1 MKISIYL
8 LDPDY
13 ERFLEVYNGH
23 DDEKMTSTP
32 ETLLEELEAK
42 TKELGGMYLY
52 FVFLKENITQV

>member
-1 MKISIYL
+1 MNIAIHL

-42 TKELGGMYLY
+42 TKELVGM
-52 FVFLKENITQV
+52 